1 MSSFHPSNYSK
12 DVRSNWE
19 YEYGYG
25 ASNELYTG
33 SLSSDFLD
41 MTFPEV
47 AEICLIKLHILLI
60 GVETDSSSTGI
71 LFNPSPHVFRFKQGT
86 QGIFIAQNPTVV
98 KSAAL
103 FCFKCHEYAIQ
114 SEIVKC
120 TCDKS
125 DSGYTNNRTNSNA
138 NT

>member
-1 MSSFHPSNYSK
+1 MVVKENMLLRIFIFFQQINTHPLLQSK

-47 AEICLIKLHILLI
+47 AE
-60 GVETDSSSTGI
+60 
-71 LFNPSPHVFRFKQGT
+71 
-86 QGIFIAQNPTVV
+86 
-98 KSAAL
+98 
-103 FCFKCHEYAIQ
+103 
-114 SEIVKC
+114 
-120 TCDKS
+120 
-125 DSGYTNNRTNSNA
+125 
-138 NT
+138 